1 MSAKGIRA
9 GSAFVEIFSDD
20 TKLVRGLRGIEAKV
34 KKTGASIGAVGSK
47 VAGLGAGIASFGA
60 VGIGALSWPL
70 TLSANMEAT
79 ETAFATMLKDTTAAK
94 KLLGEVR
101 EFSASTPFQFPELA
115 NASKMLLAFGSS
127 ADSVTDEL
135 RMIGD
140 IAAGVGQPIGE
151 IAEIFGKARVQGRLF
166 GEDINQLVGR
176 GIPVIEELAK
186 QLGVSGEELKKLV
199 SEGSV
204 NFGHLEKAF
213 KSLTSQGGKFAG
225 GMANQSKTL
234 KGIFS
239 TLQDNIALAVQ
250 PLGDALLPM
259 LKEIAAV
266 GIAIAKTIGGWV
278 EKNKEL
284 VKPLA
289 AALAAVVAIG
299 GAAMTAGVAIM
310 GLGAAVSAIGSIAGA
325 VSGIVAAVGAPVLAV
340 FAIIPV
346 ALGAIAAGYAYV
358 LHNAGM
364 LMPALNFLKESFGK
378 LYQVGKNSLGGIAA
392 ALKSG
397 QWAQAAK
404 IAWSGI
410 QVATLVGVQ
419 QVLKGIEYLWN
430 NASRLSF
437 NFFNSLTSVVAKV
450 FSSLPSIAMAALRGG
465 AAFAD
470 VLQKTLK
477 DAFEGDSLN
486 LSATI
491 EPMLQRVRNQHML
504 NVRTAK
510 QRAAQIN
517 GQRAAAQQRGTM
529 RPNQQAINRPALMQ
543 PAFGANQQGQQMAQQ
558 LHRQTQLLQQ
568 LVNDGGLG

>member
-1 MSAKGIRA
+1 
-9 GSAFVEIFSDD
+9 
-20 TKLVRGLRGIEAKV
+20 
-34 KKTGASIGAVGSK
+34 
-47 VAGLGAGIASFGA
+47 
-60 VGIGALSWPL
+60 
-70 TLSANMEAT
+70 
-79 ETAFATMLKDTTAAK
+79 
-94 KLLGEVR
+94 
-101 EFSASTPFQFPELA
+101 
-115 NASKMLLAFGSS
+115 
-127 ADSVTDEL
+127 
-135 RMIGD
+135 
-140 IAAGVGQPIGE
+140 
-151 IAEIFGKARVQGRLF
+151 
-166 GEDINQLVGR
+166 
-176 GIPVIEELAK
+176 
-186 QLGVSGEELKKLV
+186 
-199 SEGSV
+199 
-204 NFGHLEKAF
+204 
-213 KSLTSQGGKFAG
+213 
-225 GMANQSKTL
+225 
-234 KGIFS
+234 
-239 TLQDNIALAVQ
+239 
-250 PLGDALLPM
+250 
-259 LKEIAAV
+259 
-266 GIAIAKTIGGWV
+266 
-278 EKNKEL
+278 
-284 VKPLA
+284 
-289 AALAAVVAIG
+289 
-299 GAAMTAGVAIM
+299 M